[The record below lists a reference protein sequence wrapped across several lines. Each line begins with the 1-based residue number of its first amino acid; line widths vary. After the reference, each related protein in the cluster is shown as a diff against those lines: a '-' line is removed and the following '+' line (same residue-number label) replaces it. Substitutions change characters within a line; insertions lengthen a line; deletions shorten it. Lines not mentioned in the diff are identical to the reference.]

1 MNNNWLIKKKE
12 GLYCIP
18 GDFYIDPTYPVNSA
32 LITHSHTDHA
42 RPGNKKILG
51 TSDTINIMKLRYGKN
66 YCQYSQKIEFGKF
79 LRIKGVNIKFIPAGH
94 IIGSSQI
101 YLEYKGEII
110 IVSGDYKRRKDLT
123 CDFFEVSKCHTFITE
138 ATFGLPIFSHP
149 NDINETSKLIKS
161 ISDNTDYCHLIGVY
175 ALGKCQRFITLLRR
189 LGFNDVIYLH
199 GALMK
204 ISNYYIDRKIN
215 LGELRNVSEL
225 KTSDYSNKLVL
236 CPPSSLS
243 DRWSQRFR
251 KVIKGFVSGWMGI
264 KQRIKQK
271 NIQLPIVI
279 SDHADWNE
287 ILTTIEEISPEKV
300 LVTHGR
306 EEGLLSYL
314 KQKKVTCNALNLIGF
329 EDEDD

>member
-1 MNNNWLIKKKE
+1 
-12 GLYCIP
+12 
-18 GDFYIDPTYPVNSA
+18 
-32 LITHSHTDHA
+32 
-42 RPGNKKILG
+42 
-51 TSDTINIMKLRYGKN
+51 
-66 YCQYSQKIEFGKF
+66 
-79 LRIKGVNIKFIPAGH
+79 
-94 IIGSSQI
+94 
-101 YLEYKGEII
+101 
-110 IVSGDYKRRKDLT
+110 
-123 CDFFEVSKCHTFITE
+123 
-138 ATFGLPIFSHP
+138 
-149 NDINETSKLIKS
+149 
-161 ISDNTDYCHLIGVY
+161 
-175 ALGKCQRFITLLRR
+175 
-189 LGFNDVIYLH
+189 
-199 GALMK
+199 MK
-204 ISNYYIDRKIN
+204 ISNYYIDRKID
-215 LGELRNVSEL
+215 LGELWNISEL

-287 ILTTIEEISPEKV
+287 ILKTIEEISPEKV

>member
-1 MNNNWLIKKKE
+1 
-12 GLYCIP
+12 
-18 GDFYIDPTYPVNSA
+18 
-32 LITHSHTDHA
+32 
-42 RPGNKKILG
+42 
-51 TSDTINIMKLRYGKN
+51 
-66 YCQYSQKIEFGKF
+66 
-79 LRIKGVNIKFIPAGH
+79 
-94 IIGSSQI
+94 
-101 YLEYKGEII
+101 
-110 IVSGDYKRRKDLT
+110 
-123 CDFFEVSKCHTFITE
+123 
-138 ATFGLPIFSHP
+138 
-149 NDINETSKLIKS
+149 
-161 ISDNTDYCHLIGVY
+161 
-175 ALGKCQRFITLLRR
+175 
-189 LGFNDVIYLH
+189 
-199 GALMK
+199 MK
-204 ISNYYIDRKIN
+204 ISNYYIDRKID
-215 LGELRNVSEL
+215 LGELRNISEL

-287 ILTTIEEISPEKV
+287 ILKTIEEISPEKV

-314 KQKKVTCNALNLIGF
+314 KQKEVTCNALNLIGF